1 MPSSGNGISKV
12 TGIDSPAPDHTN
24 NLRRNNG
31 NEENAGRGATDL
43 NSPASIGSAAAHAT
57 FPSWISI
64 IMMVSLIFGGCC
76 ANVGK
81 ASKHA
86 RPHVADN
93 LP

>member
-12 TGIDSPAPDHTN
+12 TGTNSPAPH
-24 NLRRNNG
+24 LRRNNG
-31 NEENAGRGATDL
+31 NKENAGRGATDL

-64 IMMVSLIFGGCC
+64 ILMVSLIFGGCC